1 MAVYLGRAT
10 LSRLFEPRRYRLSDL
25 NHGVGCDLLSLCEG
39 HAPDLCDGG
48 CSGYSR
54 RAVSR
59 VRFGVIRYGQLLR
72 CADRLDGGFAL
83 VAAPA
88 AILTASGNILS
99 LTSETGSSAY
109 RVFVAEMPRNALTL
123 GGSWFGGVSQ

>member
-1 MAVYLGRAT
+1 MAVYLRQAT
-10 LSRLFEPRRYRLSDL
+10 LSRLFEPHRYRLSDL

-59 VRFGVIRYGQLLR
+59 VRFGVMRYGQLLR
-72 CADRLDGGFAL
+72 SGDCLDGDFVVVTTSAEI
-83 VAAPA
+83 VRSSKRS
-88 AILTASGNILS
+88 SGS
-99 LTSETGSSAY
+99 
-109 RVFVAEMPRNALTL
+109 
-123 GGSWFGGVSQ
+123 